1 YLLGDEAQ
9 DEFSTD
15 RRDAGDERLPQIA
28 LDVKFL
34 GVAEAAMGH
43 HRLLAGVEPRFAGE
57 IFRRIRRRPARQ
69 ALVVLPAGLQRH
81 QPRRFQFHPVPGER
95 MLDRLIL
102 ANRTIED
109 DARPGIATGA
119 RQREVAKAN
128 SFRGNQDALRIHAV
142 QDVFETA
149 TLFAKTILDRYLEIL
164 EEQFVGIDRLAAHLL
179 DLVHRD

>member
-1 YLLGDEAQ
+1 
-9 DEFSTD
+9 
-15 RRDAGDERLPQIA
+15 RRL
-28 LDVKFL
+28 
-34 GVAEAAMGH
+34 
-43 HRLLAGVEPRFAGE
+43 
-57 IFRRIRRRPARQ
+57 
-69 ALVVLPAGLQRH
+69 
-81 QPRRFQFHPVPGER
+81 QFHPVFSER
-95 MLDRLIL
+95 MLDCLVL
-102 ANRTIED
+102 ADRTIED

-179 DLVHRD
+179 DLVHRDAAAIEIGVEQAQSVGRTLHLFERGGARQQEDLLRDLRGRDPDLLAVDNVPVALARGPGLELRGIETGVR